1 MNKSE
6 FLGKLTNRLAHLP
19 NHEISKIISYYEES
33 IDDRIEDGMTEE
45 VSIQSLG
52 SLDDI
57 VSNIE
62 NEIPITSM
70 VKDQVMKKVEKNSS
84 KKVLLA
90 FTIIGS
96 PLWLPLLLAAVCLV
110 LSLILA
116 GWAVYAGGV
125 VAYLSLAI
133 VAVTGVGFGFI
144 RVFTISITTGL
155 AYIGVGILSA
165 GIMLLLFYPCLW
177 LTRQWVK
184 LNVLPF
190 KKLRQRLV
198 RKQFGS
204 MSRE

>member
-19 NHEISKIISYYEES
+19 NHEISKIISYYDES

-52 SLDDI
+52 SLDNI
-57 VSNIE
+57 VINIE

-110 LSLILA
+110 LSLVLA

-125 VAYLSLAI
+125 VTYLSLAI

-144 RVFTISITTGL
+144 RVFTVSITTGL

-198 RKQFGS
+198 RK
-204 MSRE
+204 E